1 MIHLSTG
8 HPLAG
13 MTIKPPQ
20 SGENACSLPAANTL
34 GESLAALAG
43 GGQGEDTNNEMLR
56 GELAAPEGFWFSCHC
71 MVCWFPSASVRRERR
86 A

>member
-1 MIHLSTG
+1 MINFTTS

-20 SGENACSLPAANTL
+20 SGEKACPPPATHAT

-43 GGQGEDTNNEMLR
+43 GGQGEGSYMLS
-56 GELAAPEGFWFSCHC
+56 GELVSPRGLWVCVSCLWAHC
-71 MVCWFPSASVRRERR
+71 PVSSVRMERR
-86 A
+86 V